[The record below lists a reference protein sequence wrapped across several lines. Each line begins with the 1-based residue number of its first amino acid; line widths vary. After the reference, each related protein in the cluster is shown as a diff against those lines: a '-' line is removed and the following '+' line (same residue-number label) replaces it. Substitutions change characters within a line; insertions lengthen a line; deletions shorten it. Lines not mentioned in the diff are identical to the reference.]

1 MRALFNCSCIK
12 NVYLRTEGD
21 FVELEIYNDDNSKSF
36 VSRKKIRGLANPE
49 YFIEKYE
56 NVKFF
61 RQISEKFV
69 RLRIWPPCGS
79 YRIEKHRIG

>member
-36 VSRKKIRGLANPE
+36 MSRKNLRGLANPE

-56 NVKFF
+56 STYESIKQALLKNASF
-61 RQISEKFV
+61 
-69 RLRIWPPCGS
+69 
-79 YRIEKHRIG
+79 IEVVL

>member
-1 MRALFNCSCIK
+1 MRALFNCSRIK

-36 VSRKKIRGLANPE
+36 MSRKNLRGLANPE

-56 NVKFF
+56 STYESIKQALLKCASF
-61 RQISEKFV
+61 
-69 RLRIWPPCGS
+69 
-79 YRIEKHRIG
+79 IEVVL

>member
-36 VSRKKIRGLANPE
+36 MSRKNLRGLANPE

-56 NVKFF
+56 ATYESIKQALLKNASF
-61 RQISEKFV
+61 
-69 RLRIWPPCGS
+69 
-79 YRIEKHRIG
+79 IEVVL

>member
-21 FVELEIYNDDNSKSF
+21 FVELEIINDDNSKSF
-36 VSRKKIRGLANPE
+36 VSRKNIRGLASPE

-56 NVKFF
+56 STYESIKQALLKCASF
-61 RQISEKFV
+61 
-69 RLRIWPPCGS
+69 
-79 YRIEKHRIG
+79 IEVVL